1 MLDRDCVD
9 PHLRDHAITHMPS
22 RPKSPARLADPSSLV
37 AIYKCLCDLNR
48 LRILH
53 LLQDGPLC
61 VCHLQETLGIGPT
74 RTSQQLAFLRKHGM
88 VEVKVSGQWRIYSLP
103 ERPGAAR
110 SANLACL
117 QDCVTTYP
125 QFAADRV
132 KLAKVRK
139 SICGPDL

>member
-1 MLDRDCVD
+1 
-9 PHLRDHAITHMPS
+9 MPS
-22 RPKSPARLADPSSLV
+22 RPKSPARLTDPASLV

-53 LLQDGPLC
+53 LLRDGPQC

-88 VEVKVSGQWRIYSLP
+88 VEVKVSGPWRIYSLP
-103 ERPGAAR
+103 GTRGAAL

-117 QDCVTTYP
+117 QDCVATYP
-125 QFAADRV
+125 QFATDRA

>member
-1 MLDRDCVD
+1 LTIDCVIW
-9 PHLRDHAITHMPS
+9 HLSAYAIDFMPA
-22 RPKSPARLADPSSLV
+22 RPKSPAPLADPSSLV

-53 LLQDGPLC
+53 LLQEGPLC

-88 VEVKVSGQWRIYSLP
+88 VEVKVSGPWRIYSLP
-103 ERPGAAR
+103 EKPGAAL

-125 QFAADRV
+125 QFSADRV

-139 SICGPDL
+139 SICGPEL

>member
-1 MLDRDCVD
+1 
-9 PHLRDHAITHMPS
+9 MPPS
-22 RPKSPARLADPSSLV
+22 SKSFPRLAEPSSLV

-53 LLQDGPLC
+53 LLREGPLC

-88 VEVKVSGQWRIYSLP
+88 VEVKVCGQWRVYALP
-103 ERPGAAR
+103 EKPGAAL

-117 QDCVTTYP
+117 QDCVTSYP
-125 QFAADRV
+125 QFAADRA
-132 KLAKVRK
+132 KLAKVRR
-139 SICGPDL
+139 SICGPEL